1 MIQAFT
7 IAYQPPIVEGLNV
20 ISNNRR
26 QSQEEIIQVGG
37 ADYDVTLFFRLIVL
51 SKDLLDDSFIRV
63 MIFLGRSTLITWL
76 SKFCFTF
83 EAPPCKFSCQIPFL
97 VLVG

>member
-26 QSQEEIIQVGG
+26 QSQEEIIQVGELIMVSQLG
-37 ADYDVTLFFRLIVL
+37 FRLIVL
-51 SKDLLDDSFIRV
+51 SKDLL
-63 MIFLGRSTLITWL
+63 MT
-76 SKFCFTF
+76 
-83 EAPPCKFSCQIPFL
+83 
-97 VLVG
+97 VLLES